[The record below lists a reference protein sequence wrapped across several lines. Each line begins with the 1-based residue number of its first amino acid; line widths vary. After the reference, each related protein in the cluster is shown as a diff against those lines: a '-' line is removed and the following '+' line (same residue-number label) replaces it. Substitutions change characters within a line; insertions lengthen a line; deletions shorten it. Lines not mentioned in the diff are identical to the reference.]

1 MTISRRDMLK
11 GLSAAGISMAIAPA
25 ADARHPQTVKP
36 DDVGMLYDSVRCIG
50 CRACTTACKKAN
62 SMPLEV
68 RKIDGAEYNAPL
80 DLSSENMSVIKLS
93 RCENDHAF
101 VKTQCM
107 HCADP
112 ACVSACMAEALHKLD
127 NGTVA
132 YNKNLC
138 VGCRYCQIA
147 CPFDVPKFT
156 WFEALPLIVKCEL
169 CRHRPEGPACC
180 EACPREAMVAGTM
193 ADLSKLAHERIE
205 KEPDK
210 YLPHVY
216 GETEAGG
223 LHVLYLTS
231 KEVPFVDLGL
241 PKVPDHPIPQ
251 TSETIQHTL
260 YKGFMA
266 PAALFGI
273 FTFAQYYHERRRKI
287 AEHTSEETD
296 S

>member
-25 ADARHPQTVKP
+25 ADARHAATVKP

-50 CRACTTACKKAN
+50 CRACTTKCKEVN
-62 SMPLEV
+62 GLPPEV
-68 RKIDGAEYNAPL
+68 REIDGAQYDAPV
-80 DLSSENMSVIKLS
+80 DLSSTNMSILKLYQ
-93 RCENDHAF
+93 DGGTHAF
-101 VKTQCM
+101 VKRQCM

-112 ACVSACMAEALHKLD
+112 ACVSACMAGALHKSK

-132 YNKNLC
+132 YNKNVC

-147 CPFDVPKFT
+147 CAFDVPKFT
-156 WFEALPLIVKCEL
+156 WFEAIPQIVKCEL
-169 CRHRPEGPACC
+169 CRHRPEGPGCC
-180 EACPREAMVAGTM
+180 EVCPREAMVYGTM
-193 ADLSKLAHERIE
+193 ADLSRTARERIE

-216 GETEAGG
+216 GEEEAGG
-223 LHVLYLTS
+223 LHVLYLTR
-231 KEVPFVDLGL
+231 KEVPFVNLGL
-241 PKVPDHPIPQ
+241 PEVPYQPIPEA
-251 TSETIQHTL
+251 SERIQHTL

-273 FTFAQYYHERRRKI
+273 FTFAQYFHERKRKS
-287 AEHTSEETD
+287 SEETNGEAQP
-296 S
+296 